1 MVFNKPRATQ
11 GSDARQSRMQSE
23 WHSAA
28 RQAERDAVRLAWARH
43 VLSEESA
50 HPSTHSAARLR
61 RAQAIVGLLQTE
73 QV

>member
-1 MVFNKPRATQ
+1 
-11 GSDARQSRMQSE
+11 MQSE